1 MNHNE
6 AIQYWKDMANN
17 NPDEK
22 TAKVNPQNDYTA
34 VDAEF
39 IMKYADKASEILDL
53 ASGTGLAISK
63 YYKKVGHIDAVEA
76 FSEFTKF
83 IPKSP
88 NIDIFN
94 ESIVD
99 FEPKK
104 QYDLALMFGIVQYFN
119 ESEIKDLYTKYK
131 KCLKTSGK
139 LIIKNQFGIKKDVV
153 VSGVSEELGKPYYSE
168 YRHLDKEVELLKS
181 IGFKALNVF
190 DVYPS
195 EANRWDNTHF
205 YAIVADKE

>member
-1 MNHNE
+1 MNNNQ
-6 AIQYWKDMANN
+6 AIKYWDDMAHD

-39 IMKYADKASEILDL
+39 IMKYADKTTEILDL

-63 YYKKVGHIDAVEA
+63 YYEKVGHIDAVEV
-76 FSEFTKF
+76 FPEFTKF

-88 NIDIFN
+88 NIDVFN

-99 FEPKK
+99 FEPSKK
-104 QYDLALMFGIVQYFN
+104 YDLVLMFGIVQYFN
-119 ESEIKDLYTKYK
+119 ESEIQDLYLKYQ
-131 KCLKTSGK
+131 KCLKPSGK
-139 LIIKNQFGIKKDVV
+139 LIIKNQFGVHEDVI
-153 VSGVSEELGKPYYSE
+153 VSGMQEELGKPYYSQ
-168 YRHLDKEVELLKS
+168 YRHLDKEVSTLKS
-181 IGFKALNVF
+181 IGFNVVDTF
-190 DVYPS
+190 DVYPP

-205 YAIVADKE
+205 YAITASLQ